1 MNLALHCLFSQCY
14 NTMILNEKLSCIIL
28 YLLIIRLA
36 VYQRTITRFIADD
49 KVVYQVVRWATQ
61 LASDNC
67 WARRRLKHLSWRSRW
82 VILCWLE
89 WRMAFTQNLTSWL
102 LRFWLVLLSE
112 HAVLQCYTRM
122 RGLPLP
128 GCWWTIVPVLQ
139 ILFSRLSML
148 PSFQSLSGN
157 AVNSLC
163 APYRLDRYIF

>member
-49 KVVYQVVRWATQ
+49 KVVYQVVRWGTQ

-89 WRMAFTQNLTSWL
+89 WRMAVSRKISRADRCVFGLSSCQSTRSSTAIRECAVYRCLVADGQLYPSC
-102 LRFWLVLLSE
+102 RFSS
-112 HAVLQCYTRM
+112 ADCR
-122 RGLPLP
+122 
-128 GCWWTIVPVLQ
+128 C
-139 ILFSRLSML
+139 
-148 PSFQSLSGN
+148 FQVSNRCREMHST
-157 AVNSLC
+157 AFVHHT
-163 APYRLDRYIF
+163 A